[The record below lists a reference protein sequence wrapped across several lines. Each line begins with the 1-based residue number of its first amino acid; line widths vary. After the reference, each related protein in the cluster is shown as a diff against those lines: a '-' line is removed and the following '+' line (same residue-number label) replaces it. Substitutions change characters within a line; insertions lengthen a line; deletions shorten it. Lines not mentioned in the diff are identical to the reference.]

1 MISIVNTLMESAG
14 KLLCWVDE
22 SLHFDVAHLKGLCK
36 DMSFFFKH
44 LESSFDHILL
54 QFIVNDFNFTSCV
67 VVRLQNWRLFVLLH
81 GADNSSGWILLS
93 LGGQVSLCSLSIIG
107 NAIYLLVDFPMHL
120 LMILTIDLIVIFNI
134 QRQHFLAQYNHH
146 YPSRLPG
153 FDLNLEVCLLLL
165 QNL

>member
-1 MISIVNTLMESAG
+1 MISIVNALMESAG
-14 KLLCWVDE
+14 KLLRWVNE

-54 QFIVNDFNFTSCV
+54 QFIVNDFNFTSCMV
-67 VVRLQNWRLFVLLH
+67 ISLQNWRLFALLH
-81 GADNSSGWILLS
+81 LVINDRCRILLS
-93 LGGQVSLCSLSIIG
+93 LAGKVSLCGSSIIG
-107 NAIYLLVDFPMHL
+107 NAVHLYAYFPLHLLV
-120 LMILTIDLIVIFNI
+120 ILTIDLVVLFNI
-134 QRQHFLAQYNHH
+134 QRQHLLAQYNHH